1 MKDKSAY
8 ILTNKDRTNP
18 YQLVAYDY
26 VVSED
31 GMIQKKRVSL
41 GYFSNQIKANKER
54 VAANK
59 KYPSPLTFK
68 FMFDAYL
75 KYKTNISKQLRRDH
89 KYAFKKLESI
99 HDKEMNKITVDELKE
114 VGSKIFLLTFFTSS
128 MPIALIISLTINS
141 GVNI

>member
-59 KYPSPLTFK
+59 KYPSPLTFIC
-68 FMFDAYL
+68 
-75 KYKTNISKQLRRDH
+75 NIR
-89 KYAFKKLESI
+89 ESWSY
-99 HDKEMNKITVDELKE
+99 NYTVWY
-114 VGSKIFLLTFFTSS
+114 
-128 MPIALIISLTINS
+128 SLTSCFICFCHNDHPPL
-141 GVNI
+141 